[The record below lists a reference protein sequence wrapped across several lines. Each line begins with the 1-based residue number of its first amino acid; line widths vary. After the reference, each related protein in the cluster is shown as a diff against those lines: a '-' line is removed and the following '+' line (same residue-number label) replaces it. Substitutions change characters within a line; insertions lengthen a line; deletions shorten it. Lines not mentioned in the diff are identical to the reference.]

1 MMPLTADKRPTVADL
16 RGAKGKGR
24 QTKLRFFTWDGAAV
38 AAEAAGS
45 SFAGRVLTM
54 PEAERNTLM
63 QGIGG

>member
-1 MMPLTADKRPTVADL
+1 MTPLTADKRPTVADL

-24 QTKLRFFTWDGAAV
+24 QTKLRFFTWDDAA

-45 SFAGRVLTM
+45 SFAGQVLTM
-54 PEAERNTLM
+54 PEAEQNTFM